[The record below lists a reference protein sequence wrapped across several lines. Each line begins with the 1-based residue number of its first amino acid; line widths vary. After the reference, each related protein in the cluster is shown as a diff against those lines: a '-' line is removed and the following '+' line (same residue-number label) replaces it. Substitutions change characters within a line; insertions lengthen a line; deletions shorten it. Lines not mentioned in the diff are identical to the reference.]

1 MIIFGFWQVDLSD
14 IQWRDFRLNLP
25 LLSLVAVVFIAL
37 SHVIRRVAPDLRVVY
52 YCVVSAGFLVYLNGV
67 YAVVVVALTMPAFV
81 MAKVLGDAKVVPVLT
96 WVRT

>member
-1 MIIFGFWQVDLSD
+1 LSD

-37 SHVIRRVAPDLRVVY
+37 SHVVRRGAPHLHVVY
-52 YCVVSAGFLVYLNGV
+52 YCVLSAGFLVYLNGA
-67 YAVVVVALTMPAFV
+67 YALVVVALTLPAFG
-81 MAKVLGDAKVVPVLT
+81 MAKVLGDAKVAPVLT